1 VIYGFG
7 HLGLLRQTTADDPT
21 VKLRK
26 LDDFTRH

>member
-7 HLGLLRQTTADDPT
+7 HLGLLRQMPTDDPT

-26 LDDFTRH
+26 LDDFTGH